1 VSEVVKL
8 DLSHGSVYTVLVD
21 GRPHVVFRPAVKE
34 LGLSYARQLEKLRTR
49 SWASVRE
56 KSTQIPGDDQTRR
69 VLAVTLKTF
78 FMWLATINENKI
90 AEEKRPVLI
99 AYQSESADA
108 LEAYWT
114 KGYAVN
120 PRLSYREQAEVL
132 SALRGVVD
140 SGYLETRGRQLAAR
154 ALGDTPEY
162 DPLTKPLTV
171 SQYLEQ
177 QGLTRGAMRR
187 IAGPFGKAVKRS
199 YIEIHG
205 EEPPEMEDLVG
216 RHMVPVAQ
224 YQERHR
230 PLFDAAWSRL
240 NLGGAA

>member
-1 VSEVVKL
+1 MSEVVKL

-21 GRPHVVFRPAVKE
+21 GKPHVVFRPAVE
-34 LGLSYARQLEKLRTR
+34 ETGLSYSRQLKKVKER
-49 SWASVRE
+49 SWGVVAQKATTGADGKTYKMDVVPLR
-56 KSTQIPGDDQTRR
+56 
-69 VLAVTLKTF
+69 TF
-78 FMWLATINENKI
+78 FMWLATVNENKVS
-90 AEEKRPVLI
+90 EEKRPVLI
-99 AYQSESADA
+99 ALQSESADA
-108 LEAYWT
+108 LESYWT
-114 KGYAVN
+114 KGYAIN
-120 PRLSYREQAEVL
+120 PRLSYRDQAEVL

-140 SGYLETRGRQLAAR
+140 AGYLETRGRQLAGR

-177 QGLTRGAMRR
+177 QGLTRAEMRR

-199 YIEIHG
+199 YVEIHG
-205 EEPPEMEDLVG
+205 EEPPGIEDLVG